1 MSFIKMF
8 TYCDE
13 YGHNLFH
20 YCWPCHKEAIYL
32 RFKNSLST
40 LFISIMCF
48 QQAIIIER
56 KYVHVHINVGSPES
70 QKKTV
75 NCIGRVIIVKFD
87 PCI

>member
-1 MSFIKMF
+1 
-8 TYCDE
+8 
-13 YGHNLFH
+13 
-20 YCWPCHKEAIYL
+20 
-32 RFKNSLST
+32 
-40 LFISIMCF
+40 MCF

-75 NCIGRVIIVKFD
+75 NCIGRVIIVQFD